1 MIGITDLKELYE
13 VDDIKWLDTTIK
25 LLKNRQF
32 DSLDLENLIEEL
44 EELGKR
50 ERNSVVSIL
59 EQIIRHLLLL
69 EYWTAEKDNNFAH
82 WQSEIYNFRIQLNR
96 KLTTTLINYLKDELE
111 QIYQDAKGYVE
122 LKTQNSVEFPTQCPY
137 SLDEL
142 RDRNWWPG

>member
-1 MIGITDLKELYE
+1 MSNITDLKELYE

-50 ERNSVVSIL
+50 ERNSVVSLL

-69 EYWTAEKDNNFAH
+69 EYWTAEKENNSAH
-82 WQSEIYNFRIQLNR
+82 WQSEIYNFRLQLNR
-96 KLTTTLINYLKDELE
+96 KLTTTLLNYLEDELE

-122 LKTQNSVEFPTQCPY
+122 LKTQNSVEFPCQCPY

-142 RDRNWWPG
+142 RDQTWWPG